1 MSGYDRER
9 LIDEERRLRRLRLLV
24 DLAQAELMQGAI
36 TVKEAY
42 SILERTRKAALT
54 LFPDKG
60 SVYDLIY
67 APRFMRILNERF
79 PVREVRI
86 SKN

>member
-1 MSGYDRER
+1 MCRGDKER
-9 LIDEERRLRRLRLLV
+9 LIDEEKRLRRLRLLV

-36 TVKEAY
+36 NVSEAY
-42 SILERTRKAALT
+42 SIMERTRKAALR

-67 APRFMRILNERF
+67 APRFHRIMAERF
-79 PVREVRI
+79 PLQVVRTG
-86 SKN
+86 KN

>member
-1 MSGYDRER
+1 MKECDREK
-9 LIDEERRLRRLRLLV
+9 LMEEERRLRRLRLLV

-36 TVKEAY
+36 TISEAY

-54 LFPDKG
+54 LFPGKG

-67 APRFMRILNERF
+67 APRFRRILAERF